1 MIILLGACH
10 IMCAY
15 MGALGMMK
23 PGSGFDE
30 ILIEDGVCASGS
42 IDKVISGKHFNRARR
57 INEHMLDALE
67 RNCLDEFVCSSTA
80 PDSSIPDVI
89 LENISKLAACPFA
102 VNIMNFEFADTSNQ
116 FIQKYEEF
124 QQEVRKGQHGRTAQ
138 LWWAYAD
145 RVWILMR
152 F

>member
-1 MIILLGACH
+1 MIIHLGAFH
-10 IMCAY
+10 IMCSY
-15 MGALGMMK
+15 IGALGKMMT
-23 PGSGFDE
+23 GSGLEE
-30 ILIEDGVCASGS
+30 ILIKDGICASGS
-42 IDKVISGKHFNRARR
+42 IDKVMSGKHFNRALR
-57 INEHMLDALE
+57 IHQHMLDALE

-89 LENISKLAACPFA
+89 MENISKLAACPSS
-102 VNIMNFEFADTSNQ
+102 VNIMNFEFTNASNQ